1 MENNKLCPL
10 VQDLLPSLADGI
22 TNPESKNMMLE
33 HMKTCRVCRKM
44 YENMCPAKEEILPED
59 KEDIPVEKFVRKL
72 KIRKILLWCILC
84 TVIMAMAGVTVY
96 AVSVSR
102 FYKMDH
108 LEEVTIWDQ
117 GYMISSESQ
126 PVHIAIDGALYH
138 NRQRDYSADDPDG
151 HTTFVW
157 DTFRIFTDDNTS
169 LFEELP
175 YAETFNDW
183 LPVENDGTIRSLLG
197 VYNARDMINE
207 FTFHG
212 TIYSLDRMK
221 DFLLYKFN
229 EDGSFYIV
237 CYPCRSET
245 EAVQKVQNYVEAF
258 DLQDSY
264 LWEYVSGHYADMLE

>member
-1 MENNKLCPL
+1 MENKNICPL

-22 TNPESKNMMLE
+22 TRPGSERMMRE
-33 HMKTCRVCRKM
+33 HMKTCLECRKM
-44 YENMCPAKEEILPED
+44 YEDMCPSEDTVLPAE

-72 KIRKILLWCILC
+72 KIRKILLWCIVS

-117 GYMISSESQ
+117 GYMISNASQ
-126 PVHIAIDGALYH
+126 PVHIAVDGALYH
-138 NRQRDYSADDPDG
+138 NRQRDYSDDDPEG

-157 DTFRIFTDDNTS
+157 DTFRIFTADNTS
-169 LFEELP
+169 LFEEFP

-183 LPVENDGTIRSLLG
+183 LPVEDDGTIRSLLG
-197 VYNARDMINE
+197 GYNARNMVNE
-207 FTFHG
+207 FTFYG
-212 TIYSLDRMK
+212 TIYSFDRMK

-237 CYPCRSET
+237 CYPCSSET
-245 EAVQKVQNYVEAF
+245 EALQKIEQYTETF
-258 DLQDSY
+258 GLQDSY
-264 LWEYVSGHYADMLE
+264 LWEYVSAHYGETLD